1 MIHDVIKNSIIKG
14 IQYLDLFV
22 KDGPIVC
29 LPSNLFTSQTLEVLR
44 LGGGSI
50 LISVPNFVSL
60 PNLRK
65 MELVK
70 VKYHDDESARM
81 LITSC
86 VNLEVLVVELT
97 KPDNVDILNI
107 SSSTLRKIFVSYVEV
122 IYHKCVSGYSKKKN
136 ILINAPP
143 LQYLSLSD
151 VSGSVYCSLGNF
163 PSLEEVDIDMNVSL
177 DGRNDY
183 SYRLTSFYQAIKH
196 VKVLT
201 INEDIFKVPVPEHL
215 FPMFHM
221 LTVLKVTTSCCG
233 WGMLENFL
241 KNSPKLENLIFTVG
255 SWSFHHHDL
264 RWRNPESVPACL
276 LSSLKSISIFSS
288 TLYKVELAMAKYIL
302 KNARVLR
309 TMKIKDHHSPG
320 SKKEK
325 KFHNVLLNV
334 RRGSDSCEVSI
345 C

>member
-1 MIHDVIKNSIIKG
+1 
-14 IQYLDLFV
+14 
-22 KDGPIVC
+22 
-29 LPSNLFTSQTLEVLR
+29 
-44 LGGGSI
+44 
-50 LISVPNFVSL
+50 
-60 PNLRK
+60 
-65 MELVK
+65 
-70 VKYHDDESARM
+70 
-81 LITSC
+81 
-86 VNLEVLVVELT
+86 
-97 KPDNVDILNI
+97 
-107 SSSTLRKIFVSYVEV
+107 
-122 IYHKCVSGYSKKKN
+122 
-136 ILINAPP
+136 
-143 LQYLSLSD
+143 
-151 VSGSVYCSLGNF
+151 
-163 PSLEEVDIDMNVSL
+163 
-177 DGRNDY
+177 
-183 SYRLTSFYQAIKH
+183 
-196 VKVLT
+196 
-201 INEDIFKVPVPEHL
+201 
-215 FPMFHM
+215 MFHM

-241 KNSPKLENLIFTVG
+241 KNSPKLENLIFTVVTVNFKLSFIYFDCQLILLPAFEFQG

-264 RWRNPESVPACL
+264 RWRNPESVLACL